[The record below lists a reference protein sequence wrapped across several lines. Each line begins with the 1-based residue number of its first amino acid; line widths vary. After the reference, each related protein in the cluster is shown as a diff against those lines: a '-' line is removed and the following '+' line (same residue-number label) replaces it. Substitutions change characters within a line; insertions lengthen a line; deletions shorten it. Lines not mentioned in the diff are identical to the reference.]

1 MPLLLVQKSLYVCT
15 GTDCGWHGT
24 ARALGLCARTTG
36 SSSSNNHASRRPD
49 CPYVPCLVLERT
61 PGQSRKQDA
70 EAYIARCTR
79 EQRDMGMPPTGGCAP
94 CMPTPEGFPDGYQ
107 WVAVELQGAASGDT
121 IYRLNHNG
129 RYMMNVRVPDNMT
142 AGTDILL
149 VEMGN
154 KRKRSVRERQQRA
167 ERQAATIERATAK
180 SNAAELA
187 ADERAAA
194 ERAATERAAAKR
206 AAAEGATAEAK
217 RLAAEIAA
225 QSDVSS
231 AVGGSLQ
238 AQGGE
243 HASFTLLGNIQ
254 P

>member
-1 MPLLLVQKSLYVCT
+1 MPLLLVQTSLYVCT
-15 GTDCGWHGT
+15 GTGCGWRGT

-36 SSSSNNHASRRPD
+36 SVSSNNHASRRPD

-217 RLAAEIAA
+217 RLAAAIAA
-225 QSDVSS
+225 QSDAHSVD
-231 AVGGSLQ
+231 GGSLHVH
-238 AQGGE
+238 GGRQT
-243 HASFTLLGNIQ
+243 SFSIGGDPDN
-254 P
+254 